1 MNSGISDLPEQRF
14 SLPELCFE
22 EILVRREKDEGKVEE
37 MYQTF
42 LKEGLGLFSGFLI
55 LFGIFQNFLQ

>member
-1 MNSGISDLPEQRF
+1 M
-14 SLPELCFE
+14 
-22 EILVRREKDEGKVEE
+22 RREKDEGKVEE

-42 LKEGLGLFSGFLI
+42 LREGLGLFLGFLI

>member
-22 EILVRREKDEGKVEE
+22 EILVSREKDEGKVEE